1 MQPNNKPAASSSAS
15 VCAARA
21 RLDVRVGLGEA
32 EVVVLLLAR
41 PLLARVVRPLGV
53 VRRDDLP
60 RLDRLPSLLR
70 DTRTEKERF
79 GRFGDIHQI
88 Y

>member
-70 DTRTEKERF
+70 DARREKERF
-79 GRFGDIHQI
+79 GDIIHQI

>member
-60 RLDRLPSLLR
+60 RLDRLPPLLR
-70 DTRTEKERF
+70 HTERKRVF
-79 GRFGDIHQI
+79 WSFW
-88 Y
+88 